1 MGDYRASKDPQS
13 VKDNETFQ
21 QAKITMVKA
30 HLNYLTFAIFRER
43 TCNIPDQILRSH
55 LELIARIWAIE
66 SLLQDSGPVFDAG
79 FFGKGATNLLRKS
92 LAEAVAKLRP
102 QLVPLAESFYAP
114 DEWAPSVIGNSFGD
128 IYELQLEMAKSSRLN
143 EHEVPPYFN
152 QLIKP
157 IL

>member
-21 QAKITMVKA
+21 QAKITIIKA

-79 FFGKGATNLLRKS
+79 FFGKGATHLLRKS